1 MPFVVK
7 AHVDD
12 VMLSAKASSAKEA
25 FAKAIEWHVAQ
36 SLTAVSISDGIRH
49 FTIAEFASK
58 MALLEIENTV
68 DAAAD
73 GGPRFANDEALSDLP
88 SARSPP
94 VPDVRR
100 LGAASQADP
109 GR

>member
-7 AHVDD
+7 AYIDD
-12 VMLSAKASSAKEA
+12 AMLSAKAGTAKEA

-36 SLTAVSISDGIRH
+36 RLTGVSISDGIGILQLPSLHQKWLCRRSRIRSMQPP
-49 FTIAEFASK
+49 TG
-58 MALLEIENTV
+58 V
-68 DAAAD
+68 
-73 GGPRFANDEALSDLP
+73 PRFPNDEALSDLP

-94 VPDVRR
+94 VLDVRR
-100 LGAASQADP
+100 LGAASQVDP

>member
-7 AHVDD
+7 AHIDD
-12 VMLSAKASSAKEA
+12 VMLLAKAGSAKEA

-36 SLTAVSISDGIRH
+36 SLTDVSISDGIRH

-58 MALLEIENTV
+58 MALLEIENTA

-73 GGPRFANDEALSDLP
+73 RGPK
-88 SARSPP
+88 
-94 VPDVRR
+94 VRE
-100 LGAASQADP
+100 
-109 GR
+109 